1 MTFKRKARSSVRLSA
16 TAAAAS
22 TLALVLAM
30 TVGLVSTAAAKK
42 SSVVH
47 ISVVSLIPG
56 STQAAF
62 NEFDNKVAQFEAAN
76 PGISVR
82 GVQYQW
88 LPATFA
94 AKLAAGTLPTVFT
107 VPFTDGRSLG
117 NNGQLANLT
126 KYAKAESYYK
136 EFNPAVIAEGID
148 AKKQVIAIPT
158 AAYAQALSYNR
169 QLFSEAGLNPN
180 KPPTTWAQLEAD
192 AKQISQ
198 KTGKAGYA
206 EMGAS
211 DNTAGWILTTLTD
224 ALGGRME
231 TGIGAK
237 AKATFDNPQAVQAL
251 NILKQ
256 MRWRD
261 NSMGSNFG
269 LSWGTMNQAF
279 AAGQIGMFV
288 SGSDVYTNMVQ
299 ADNINPSI
307 YGLAPIPVAKN
318 KTAGVLGGG
327 TLAAVSPKSSPAQI
341 AAAMKWISFYYM
353 DKLIYRKAAI
363 QDAKTLI
370 KNKQPVGVPELPV
383 FNKAIYDR
391 SQRWI
396 KPYINVPERQFA
408 PFNNGIFKEHVIP
421 EPESATQAI
430 YGDLDS
436 VVQAVF
442 TNQGADPSS
451 LLQAANGT
459 GQSSIQQGNAS

>member
-1 MTFKRKARSSVRLSA
+1 MKFINKARSSIRMGAIVAVVSMLAVSVG
-16 TAAAAS
+16 AAS
-22 TLALVLAM
+22 A
-30 TVGLVSTAAAKK
+30 SAKK
-42 SSVVH
+42 AHVVH

-62 NEFDNKVAQFEAAN
+62 NEFDNKIAQFEAAN

-94 AKLAAGTLPTVFT
+94 ARLAAGTLPTVFT

-117 NNGQLANLT
+117 DNGQLANLT
-126 KYAKAESYYK
+126 KYAQAEPYYK
-136 EFNPAVIAEGID
+136 NFNPSVIAEGID
-148 AKKQVIAIPT
+148 SKKQVIAIPT

-169 QLFSEAGLNPN
+169 QLFSQAGLNPN

-192 AKQISQ
+192 ANQISQ

-211 DNTAGWILTTLTD
+211 DNTAGWILTTVTD

-231 TGIGAK
+231 TGIGTK
-237 AKATFDNPQAVQAL
+237 AKATFNNPQAVQAL
-251 NILKQ
+251 QMLQ
-256 MRWRD
+256 HMRWAD

-279 AAGQIGMFV
+279 SAGQIGMFI

-307 YGLAPIPVAKN
+307 YGLAPIPLAKS

-327 TLAAVSPKSSPAQI
+327 TLAAVSPKSNPAQI
-341 AAAMKWISFYYM
+341 AAAMKWISFYYV
-353 DKLIYRKAAI
+353 DKLINRKAAI

-383 FNKAIYDR
+383 FNEAIYNR
-391 SQRWI
+391 SQKWI
-396 KPYINVPERQFA
+396 KPYINVPVSQFA
-408 PFNNGIFKEHVIP
+408 PFNKGIFSENVIP

-430 YGDLDS
+430 YGDLDAS
-436 VVQAVF
+436 VQAVF

-451 LLQAANGT
+451 LLSSANST
-459 GQSSIQQGNAS
+459 GQSSISSGG

>member
-1 MTFKRKARSSVRLSA
+1 MKFKINATRSIRLA
-16 TAAAAS
+16 VVAAS
-22 TLALVLAM
+22 VLAM
-30 TVGLVSTAAAKK
+30 TVGLASNAVAKK
-42 SSVVH
+42 NHIVH

-62 NEFDNKVAQFEAAN
+62 NEFDNQVAEFEAAN

-94 AKLAAGTLPTVFT
+94 AKLASGTLPTVFT

-126 KYAKAESYYK
+126 KYAEAEPYYK
-136 EFNPAVIAEGID
+136 DFNPAVIAEGID

-169 QLFSEAGLNPN
+169 HLFSEAGLNPN

-198 KTGKAGYA
+198 RTGKTGYS

-237 AKATFDNPQAVQAL
+237 AKATFDNPAAVQAL
-251 NILKQ
+251 NILHT
-256 MRWRD
+256 MRWSD
-261 NSMGSNFG
+261 NSMGANFG
-269 LSWGTMNQAF
+269 LSWGTSNQAF
-279 AAGQIGMFV
+279 AAGQIGMFI

-307 YGLAPIPVAKN
+307 YGLAPIPTAKTKN
-318 KTAGVLGGG
+318 AGVLGGG

-341 AAAMKWISFYYM
+341 AAAMKWINFYYM
-353 DKLIYRKAAI
+353 SQLVTRSGAI
-363 QDAKTLI
+363 RNAKTLV

-383 FNKAIYDR
+383 FDNAIYAKD
-391 SQRWI
+391 QKWI
-396 KPYINVPERQFA
+396 KPYINVPESQFA
-408 PFNNGIFKEHVIP
+408 PFNKGIFSENVIP

-442 TNQGADPSS
+442 TNQGANPAS
-451 LLQAANGT
+451 LLAAANSV
-459 GQSSIQQGNAS
+459 GQTSIQQGNGS

>member
-1 MTFKRKARSSVRLSA
+1 MTFKIRARRVVRMHA
-16 TAAAAS
+16 TVAAAAAL
-22 TLALVLAM
+22 TLAIP
-30 TVGLVSTAAAKK
+30 VSMASAATARAKK
-42 SSVVH
+42 SRVVH

-62 NEFDNKVAQFEAAN
+62 NEFDNKVAQFEAQN

-94 AKLAAGTLPTVFT
+94 AKLASGTLPTVFT

-117 NNGQLANLT
+117 DNGQLANLT
-126 KYAKAESYYK
+126 KYAQAEPYYK
-136 EFNPAVIAEGID
+136 DFNPAVIAEGID
-148 AKKQVIAIPT
+148 SKKQVIAIPT

-198 KTGKAGYA
+198 KTGKTGYS

-211 DNTAGWILTTLTD
+211 DNTAGWIFTTLTD

-231 TGIGAK
+231 TGIGTS
-237 AKATFDNPQAVQAL
+237 AKATFNNPQAIQAL

-256 MRWRD
+256 MRWND

-269 LSWGTMNQAF
+269 LSWGTSNQAF
-279 AAGQIGMFV
+279 AAGQIGMFI

-307 YGLAPIPVAKN
+307 YGLAPIPLAKS

-341 AAAMKWISFYYM
+341 AAAMKWISFYYI
-353 DKLIYRKAAI
+353 DKLTNRKAAI
-363 QDAKTLI
+363 EDAKTLI

-383 FNKAIYDR
+383 FDKAIYEQ
-391 SQRWI
+391 SQKWI
-396 KPYINVPERQFA
+396 KPYINVPESQFA
-408 PFNNGIFKEHVIP
+408 PFTNGIFSENVIP

-442 TNQGADPSS
+442 TNQGADPAS
-451 LLQAANGT
+451 LLSQANAT
-459 GQSSIQQGNAS
+459 GQASIASSGS

>member
-1 MTFKRKARSSVRLSA
+1 MKFKIKAQRLVRLNVTAAAVTALALSAGVASA
-16 TAAAAS
+16 TAAK
-22 TLALVLAM
+22 T
-30 TVGLVSTAAAKK
+30 KK
-42 SSVVH
+42 LSVVH

-62 NEFDNKVAQFEAAN
+62 NEFNNQVAEFEAAN

-94 AKLAAGTLPTVFT
+94 AKLASGTLPTVFT

-126 KYAKAESYYK
+126 KYAEAEPYYK
-136 EFNPAVIAEGID
+136 DFNPAVIAEGID
-148 AKKQVIAIPT
+148 SKKQVIAIPT

-180 KPPTTWAQLEAD
+180 KPPTTWAQVVAD

-198 KTGKAGYA
+198 KTGKTGYS

-231 TGIGAK
+231 TGIGAN
-237 AKATFDNPQAVQAL
+237 AKATFNNSAAVQAL

-256 MRWRD
+256 MRWGD

-269 LSWGTMNQAF
+269 LSWGTSNQAF
-279 AAGQIGMFV
+279 AAGQVGMFV

-307 YGLAPIPVAKN
+307 YGLAPIPTANNKN
-318 KTAGVLGGG
+318 AGALGGG

-341 AAAMKWISFYYM
+341 AAAMKWINFYYM
-353 DKLIYRKAAI
+353 SQLVTRQGAI
-363 QDAKTLI
+363 RNAKTLV

-383 FNKAIYDR
+383 FNQAIYQKD
-391 SQRWI
+391 QKWI
-396 KPYINVPERQFA
+396 KPYINVPESQFA
-408 PFNNGIFKEHVIP
+408 PFTNGIFKENVIP

-442 TNQGADPSS
+442 TNQGADPAS
-451 LLQAANGT
+451 LLSAANGV
-459 GQSSIQQGNAS
+459 GQTSIQQGNAG

>member
-1 MTFKRKARSSVRLSA
+1 MKFNIRATRSIRLA
-16 TAAAAS
+16 VVAAS
-22 TLALVLAM
+22 VLAM
-30 TVGLVSTAAAKK
+30 TVGLASNAAAK
-42 SSVVH
+42 SSIVH

-62 NEFDNKVAQFEAAN
+62 NEFDNQVAEFEAAN

-94 AKLAAGTLPTVFT
+94 AKLASGTLPTVFT

-126 KYAKAESYYK
+126 KYAEAEPYYK
-136 EFNPAVIAEGID
+136 DFNPAVIAEGID

-169 QLFSEAGLNPN
+169 HLFSEAGLNPN

-198 KTGKAGYA
+198 KTGKTGYS

-237 AKATFDNPQAVQAL
+237 AKATFDNPAAVQAL
-251 NILKQ
+251 NILHT
-256 MRWRD
+256 MRWTD
-261 NSMGSNFG
+261 NSMGANFG
-269 LSWGTMNQAF
+269 LSWGTSNQAF

-307 YGLAPIPVAKN
+307 YGLAPIPTAKS

-341 AAAMKWISFYYM
+341 AAAMKWINFYYM
-353 DKLIYRKAAI
+353 QPLVNRKAAI
-363 QDAKTLI
+363 RNAKTLV

-383 FNKAIYDR
+383 FNYKTYET

-396 KPYINVPERQFA
+396 KPYINVPESQFA
-408 PFNNGIFKEHVIP
+408 PFNKGIFNENVIP

-442 TNQGADPSS
+442 TNQGANPAS
-451 LLQAANGT
+451 LLAAANSV
-459 GQSSIQQGNAS
+459 GQTSIQQGNGS

>member
-1 MTFKRKARSSVRLSA
+1 MKFNIRATRSIRLA
-16 TAAAAS
+16 VVAAS
-22 TLALVLAM
+22 VLAM
-30 TVGLVSTAAAKK
+30 TVGLASNAAAK
-42 SSVVH
+42 SSIVH

-62 NEFDNKVAQFEAAN
+62 NEFDNQVAQFEAAN

-94 AKLAAGTLPTVFT
+94 AKLASGTLPTVFT

-126 KYAKAESYYK
+126 KVAEAEPYYK

-169 QLFSEAGLNPN
+169 HLFSEAGLNPN

-198 KTGKAGYA
+198 KTGKTGYS

-231 TGIGAK
+231 TGIGAN
-237 AKATFDNPQAVQAL
+237 AKATFDNPAAVQAL
-251 NILKQ
+251 NILHT
-256 MRWRD
+256 MRWSD
-261 NSMGSNFG
+261 NSMGANFG
-269 LSWGTMNQAF
+269 LSWGTSNQAF

-307 YGLAPIPVAKN
+307 YGLAPIPTAKTKN
-318 KTAGVLGGG
+318 AGVLGGG
-327 TLAAVSPKSSPAQI
+327 TLAAVSPKSRPAQI
-341 AAAMKWISFYYM
+341 AAAMKWINFYYM
-353 DKLIYRKAAI
+353 QPLVNRKAAI
-363 QDAKTLI
+363 RNAKTLV

-383 FNKAIYDR
+383 FNYKTYAT

-396 KPYINVPERQFA
+396 KPYINVPESQFA
-408 PFNNGIFKEHVIP
+408 PFNKGIFSENVIP

-436 VVQAVF
+436 TVQAVF
-442 TNQGADPSS
+442 VNQGANPSQ
-451 LLQAANGT
+451 LLAAANSA
-459 GQSSIQQGNAS
+459 GQASIASGG